1 MAIRVPRTRKID
13 KTKIVKGPRKG
24 LILVHTGE
32 GKGKTTA
39 ALGLGL
45 RAVGAGRK
53 VIMIQFMKGTW
64 KYGELEAAKRLAPDF
79 TILQM
84 GEGFTWETKDR
95 ARDIATSKKTWDFCK
110 EAIQGKRYDMVIL
123 DEINYVLGYGFLD
136 LEEVITTLR
145 KKPDSVHVVL
155 TGRNA
160 PKELIEIA
168 DLVTEMKEI
177 KHPFKKGI
185 VAQRGIE
192 F

>member
-1 MAIRVPRTRKID
+1 M
-13 KTKIVKGPRKG
+13 
-24 LILVHTGE
+24 VHTGE

-39 ALGLGL
+39 ALGLAL
-45 RAVGAGRK
+45 RAVGSGMRA
-53 VIMIQFMKGTW
+53 IMIQFMKGTW
-64 KYGELEAAKRLAPDF
+64 KYGGLEAAKRLAPDF

-95 ARDIATSKKTWDFCK
+95 KKDVALSKKTWGFCK
-110 EAIQGKRYDMVIL
+110 ETIQSKKYDLVIL

-136 LEEVITTLR
+136 TKEVVDFLK
-145 KKPDSVHVVL
+145 KKPEELHLVL

-160 PKELIEIA
+160 PKELIEMA
-168 DLVTEMKEI
+168 DLVTEMKEV
-177 KHPFKKGI
+177 KHPFQKGI

>member
-1 MAIRVPRTRKID
+1 M
-13 KTKIVKGPRKG
+13 
-24 LILVHTGE
+24 VHTGD

-39 ALGLGL
+39 ALGLAL
-45 RAVGAGRK
+45 RAVGCGMK

-64 KYGELEAAKRLAPDF
+64 KYGELSAAKRLSPDF

-95 ARDIATSKKTWDFCK
+95 QKDIELSRKTWEFCK
-110 EAIQGKRYDMVIL
+110 ETLRSKKYDLIIL
-123 DEINYVLGYGFLD
+123 DEINYVLGYGFLEAKEVVRC
-136 LEEVITTLR
+136 LKEKPEEL
-145 KKPDSVHVVL
+145 HVVL

-160 PKELIEIA
+160 PKELVELA

-177 KHPFKKGI
+177 KHPFQKGI
-185 VAQRGIE
+185 IAQRGIE